1 MSQLFKYSF
10 LVLVGACSYG
20 VISTIIKIAYMHG
33 FTVNEVIGSQY
44 LFGFFMFLICVTLF
58 SRKKVSFKQALTLMI
73 TGTTTSL
80 TGIFYGKSLETIPA
94 SIAIILLFQF
104 TWIGIVIEAIA
115 VKKLPGP
122 DKVLAAVI
130 LLIGT
135 FMAGNIFGHDAF
147 SLSNP
152 GIIWG
157 LLSAVSFSLF
167 IFASGKA
174 AIELPSLTRSL
185 FMSLGAAVFLLIV
198 FSPDFLTNGS
208 MQSGLWIYA
217 LLLGFFGVF
226 IPVVLFSIGT
236 PKIGSGIAT
245 ILGAAELPM
254 AILCSVLILKEQ
266 VTILQTAGI
275 IMILA
280 GIVTPQLY
288 HFLKHKQLG
297 KESISS

>member
-1 MSQLFKYSF
+1 VSQLFKYSF

-44 LFGFFMFLICVTLF
+44 LFGFIMFLICVTLF
-58 SRKKVSFKQALTLMI
+58 SRRKVSFKQALILMI

-122 DKVLAAVI
+122 DKVLAGGI

-147 SLSNP
+147 SLSDP

-167 IFASGKA
+167 IFASGKV
-174 AIELPSLTRSL
+174 AIELPSLNRSL
-185 FMSLGAAVFLLIV
+185 FMSLGAALFLLIV

-275 IMILA
+275 AMILI

-288 HFLKHKQLG
+288 HFLKHKRLE
-297 KESISS
+297 KDSISS

>member
-44 LFGFFMFLICVTLF
+44 LFGFIMFLICVTLF
-58 SRKKVSFKQALTLMI
+58 SRRKVSFKQALILMI

-115 VKKLPGP
+115 LKKLPGP
-122 DKVLAAVI
+122 DKVLAGGI

-147 SLSNP
+147 SLSDP

-167 IFASGKA
+167 IFASGKV
-174 AIELPSLTRSL
+174 AIELPSLNRSL
-185 FMSLGAAVFLLIV
+185 FMSLGAALFLLIV

-275 IMILA
+275 AMILI

-288 HFLKHKQLG
+288 HFLKHKQLE
-297 KESISS
+297 KDSISS

>member
-10 LVLVGACSYG
+10 LVLIGACSYG
-20 VISTIIKIAYMHG
+20 VISTIIKLAYAQG

-44 LFGFFMFLICVTLF
+44 LAGFFMFLFCVILF
-58 SRKKVSFKQALTLMI
+58 SRKKASLKQALILI
-73 TGTTTSL
+73 FTGITTSL
-80 TGIFYGKSLETIPA
+80 TGIFYGMSLQTIPA

-104 TWIGIVIEAIA
+104 TWIGIVIESIA
-115 VKKLPGP
+115 EKKMPSP
-122 DKVLAAVI
+122 DKVLAAGI

-135 FMAGNIFGHDAF
+135 FMAGNIFGNDAW
-147 SLSNP
+147 SLNDP

-167 IFASGKA
+167 IFASGRVA
-174 AIELPSLTRSL
+174 TELPSLNRSL
-185 FMSLGAAVFLLIV
+185 FMSLGAAGFLLVI
-198 FSPDFLTNGS
+198 FSPEFLVNGS

-245 ILGAAELPM
+245 ILGAAELPT
-254 AILCSVLILKEQ
+254 AIICSIIILKEQ
-266 VTILQTAGI
+266 VTAVQIAGI
-275 IMILA
+275 AMILL

-288 HFLKHKQLG
+288 YFLKWNIMK
-297 KESISS
+297 KKSISP